1 MRVSDIRH
9 PQAKIWVSLSL
20 RKIHTAE
27 QKCLQRRSV
36 WCWRR
41 EMMSFRYD
49 LGTDATA
56 SLL

>member
-27 QKCLQRRSV
+27 QKCLLTEKVRVVLEEGDDEFQI
-36 WCWRR
+36 
-41 EMMSFRYD
+41 
-49 LGTDATA
+49 
-56 SLL
+56 